1 MLTISIYRISVP
13 YSTKPKYSNRTHMK
27 RLGQILHISK
37 QNEIVIRGDEKKF
50 SGSMKELPRINSLVL
65 DKSIKPIGKV
75 SGIFGPVDQPYF
87 TLKPDKRV
95 IATGLEKLVNERVY
109 VQ

>member
-1 MLTISIYRISVP
+1 
-13 YSTKPKYSNRTHMK
+13 MK

-37 QNEIVIRGDEKKF
+37 QNEIVVRGDKKQF
-50 SGSMKELPRINSLVL
+50 SGSMKELPRINSFVL

-75 SGIFGPVDQPYF
+75 SAIFGPVDQPYF
-87 TLKPDKRV
+87 TLKPDKGI

>member
-1 MLTISIYRISVP
+1 
-13 YSTKPKYSNRTHMK
+13 MK

-37 QNEIVIRGDEKKF
+37 QNEIVVRGDEKQF
-50 SGSMKELPRINSLVL
+50 SGSMRDLPRINSFVL

-87 TLKPDKRV
+87 TLKPDKKV
-95 IATGLEKLVNERVY
+95 VASGLERLVNERVY

>member
-1 MLTISIYRISVP
+1 
-13 YSTKPKYSNRTHMK
+13 MK

-37 QNEIVIRGDEKKF
+37 QNEIVIRGDEKQF
-50 SGSMKELPRINSLVL
+50 SGSMRGLPRINSFVL
-65 DKSIKPIGKV
+65 DKSIKPVGKL

-87 TLKPDKRV
+87 TLKPDRRV
-95 IATGLEKLVNERVY
+95 VASGLERLVNERVY

>member
-1 MLTISIYRISVP
+1 
-13 YSTKPKYSNRTHMK
+13 MK

-37 QNEIVIRGDEKKF
+37 QNEIVVRGDEKQF
-50 SGSMKELPRINSLVL
+50 SGSMRDLPRINSFVL

-87 TLKPDKRV
+87 TLKPDRRV
-95 IATGLEKLVNERVY
+95 VAPGLERLVNERVY

>member
-1 MLTISIYRISVP
+1 M
-13 YSTKPKYSNRTHMK
+13 KNMK
-27 RLGQILHISK
+27 RLGKILHITRQK
-37 QNEIVIRGDEKKF
+37 EIVVRGDEKQF
-50 SGSMKELPRINSLVL
+50 SGSMKGMPRINSFVL

-75 SGIFGPVDQPYF
+75 SGMFGPVNKPYF

-95 IATGLEKLVNERVY
+95 IASGLEKLVNERVY

>member
-1 MLTISIYRISVP
+1 
-13 YSTKPKYSNRTHMK
+13 MK

-37 QNEIVIRGDEKKF
+37 QNEVVVRGDKKQF
-50 SGSMKELPRINSLVL
+50 SGSMRDLPRINSFVL
-65 DKSIKPIGKV
+65 DKSIKPVGKL

-87 TLKPDKRV
+87 TLKPDRRV
-95 IATGLEKLVNERVY
+95 IASGLERLVNERVY